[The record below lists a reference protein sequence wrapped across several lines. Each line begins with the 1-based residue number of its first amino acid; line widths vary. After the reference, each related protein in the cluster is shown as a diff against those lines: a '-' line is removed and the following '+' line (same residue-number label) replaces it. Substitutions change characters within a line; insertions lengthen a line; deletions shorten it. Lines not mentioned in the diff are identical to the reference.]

1 MVLMGASSKSKIVHA
16 EDYRKVCAPS
26 YWAPARAKFHSNRCQ
41 DTRIPAWET
50 DLPAGP

>member
-1 MVLMGASSKSKIVHA
+1 MVLDGRFFKIEIVHA

-26 YWAPARAKFHSNRCQ
+26 YRAPARAKFHSNRCQ